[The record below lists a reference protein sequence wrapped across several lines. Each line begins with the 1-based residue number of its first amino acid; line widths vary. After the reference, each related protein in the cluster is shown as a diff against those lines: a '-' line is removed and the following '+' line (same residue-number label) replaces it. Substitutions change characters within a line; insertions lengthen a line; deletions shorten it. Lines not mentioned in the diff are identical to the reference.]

1 MEVVAEVVADSLA
14 GLERSSK
21 SGYIP
26 KTTGQKTRSDF
37 SLIQPY
43 SCVISSDLCPKS
55 IGCFLDGLYTG
66 VFEVPSPETHLVL
79 KSLSLPTFQ
88 IFHAS
93 RMGEA
98 IAFISLTAAI
108 PQLVKYTIEA
118 LGEMSRFSK
127 SIRTRSQAL
136 QEWEDRLNLYLSLT
150 IELEIQHL
158 SSDKLTRDTI
168 TRLKDQIQGTASLI
182 RKLSIAK
189 GDQKFVRLK
198 KKMKFIQAKKDLVR
212 QLLTIYQLNTGLHQR
227 SSL

>member
-1 MEVVAEVVADSLA
+1 MVYIQAPSKNPPQRPTSFLNRLA
-14 GLERSSK
+14 FRLFK
-21 SGYIP
+21 
-26 KTTGQKTRSDF
+26 
-37 SLIQPY
+37 
-43 SCVISSDLCPKS
+43 
-55 IGCFLDGLYTG
+55 
-66 VFEVPSPETHLVL
+66 
-79 KSLSLPTFQ
+79 
-88 IFHAS
+88 IFYAG

-98 IAFISLTAAI
+98 IAIIGLTAAI
-108 PQLVKYTIEA
+108 PQLVKYTVEA
-118 LGEMSRFSK
+118 LGEVSRFSK

-150 IELEIQHL
+150 IELEMQHL

-189 GDQKFVRLK
+189 GDRKFVRLK